1 MPEFEGDLNEL
12 KFLKALK
19 SMQINR
25 SSGNDRLRKEFYE
38 TFQNEIKH
46 PFINSI
52 MEVREKKKLSA
63 FQRQTLIKLI
73 EKKERDKR
81 FIEIWHPIS
90 LQNVDYRIIAKA
102 LATRLKETLFK
113 IMSFL
118 QMAYV

>member
-1 MPEFEGDLNEL
+1 
-12 KFLKALK
+12 
-19 SMQINR
+19 
-25 SSGNDRLRKEFYE
+25 
-38 TFQNEIKH
+38 
-46 PFINSI
+46 

-90 LQNVDYRIIAKA
+90 LLNVDYRIIAKA
-102 LATRLKETLFK
+102 LATKLKETLFK

>member
-90 LQNVDYRIIAKA
+90 LLNVDYRIIAKA

-113 IMSFL
+113 IMSVL